1 MKQTI
6 QQSSHEIMLDTL
18 FARESQAIVY
28 TAMKRR
34 VESIVPV
41 FVWPRLNAAGCV

>member
-6 QQSSHEIMLDTL
+6 QQSSHEMMLDTL

-28 TAMKRR
+28 TAMKR